1 VSDLSLVVVA
11 IPALGALVIA
21 IAARRPKSA
30 ASSGERSLLAP
41 GESAEIGA
49 SASDP
54 HRRGETSLF
63 RGIAA
68 IFAVCTLVASL
79 CLSLAGRY
87 LNLKIGVGAND
98 CSAAFALLTA
108 ATWLPVAYVARRS
121 DHRRPALLYGLLLL
135 LESSY
140 LAIFSCDNAIWLC
153 AALQVN
159 SVLLYLVASG
169 WSAEAHQ
176 ALARKMLFVNLAAD
190 LAILVGLMGVVI
202 ASARVSAPEPNA
214 IPRLSYSLSEITRD
228 FPRVTTD
235 DVAAQEYWKHA
246 QRTLLSILILGAA
259 VKAPL
264 VPFHAWLV
272 GVVAEGPLCVG
283 IALVG
288 PGLRIGLYLL
298 ARFIGPLCGDLGGV
312 ADLIVGLTVLGAFLE
327 SLLTYGQANLKNMI
341 ACVLL
346 LQGSLAVAGFFSMR
360 VENASGPLMLTLASG
375 VAGVLILFSLGVL
388 ELRYGTAD
396 LSSVGG
402 IVHKLPNLAA
412 VLLLATLS
420 LVGIPGL
427 FGFPG
432 LFATLGA
439 VFGGEWT
446 FAFLALGA
454 CLIGAWALFSMLQ
467 HLVFGSARLPVP
479 ADGDVLIDGTIP
491 DTSRVG
497 SDDPPH
503 PSPHTDS
510 APPAWSMVTEG
521 RSASIDLGSKELLLL
536 APLLASLVVLGIWP
550 QAISALLHLALV
562 GASLSP

>member
-1 VSDLSLVVVA
+1 MNDLSLVVVA

-21 IAARRPKSA
+21 IAALRRQSA
-30 ASSGERSLLAP
+30 
-41 GESAEIGA
+41 
-49 SASDP
+49 
-54 HRRGETSLF
+54 TSLF
-63 RGIAA
+63 RGIAG
-68 IFAVCTLVASL
+68 IFAACTLVGAV
-79 CLSLAGRY
+79 CLSLADRY
-87 LNLKIGVGAND
+87 LNLKIAVGANN

-108 ATWLPVAYVARRS
+108 ATWLPVIYVARRS

-135 LESSY
+135 LEASY
-140 LAIFSCDNAIWLC
+140 LAIFTCDNALWLC
-153 AALQVN
+153 AALEAN
-159 SVLLYLVASG
+159 SVLLYLVTAG

-214 IPRLSYSLSEITRD
+214 VPRLSYSLSEITRD

-264 VPFHAWLV
+264 VPFHAWLA
-272 GVVAEGPLCVG
+272 GVIAEGPLCIG

-298 ARFIGPLCGDLGGV
+298 ARFIGPVCGDLGGV

-327 SLLTYGQANLKNMI
+327 SLLTYGQSNLKNMI

-360 VENASGPLMLTLASG
+360 AENASGPLMLALASG

-396 LSSVGG
+396 LSGVGG

-439 VFGGEWT
+439 IFGGEWT

-454 CLIGAWALFSMLQ
+454 SLIGAWALFSMLQ
-467 HLVFGSARLPVP
+467 HLVFGSPRLPVP
-479 ADGDVLIDGTIP
+479 ALGDVLIDGATP
-491 DTSRVG
+491 QAAPVG
-497 SDDPPH
+497 PVDSPLA
-503 PSPHTDS
+503 SPHTGS
-510 APPAWSMVTEG
+510 TPTAWSMVTEG
-521 RSASIDLGSKELLLL
+521 KSASIDLGAKELLLL
-536 APLLASLVVLGIWP
+536 GPLLASLVALGIWP
-550 QAISALLHLALV
+550 QVISAALHLALV
-562 GASLSP
+562 GASLSG